1 MASCGHLMLTQT
13 KVNKH
18 FSCSSL
24 VTTDNLQ
31 LNVVNDVI
39 ILQSLSTLLVNYK
52 LKETGNLKGL

>member
-1 MASCGHLMLTQT
+1 MLTQT